1 MIVEKPAQPVLLREK
16 APRPTPRPDRSFY
29 STGKAFG
36 RFGIRSFTPQIMPG
50 PHDHG
55 HIEFNWLTRG
65 KMDYEFHGGPA
76 TVEAG
81 RLVVFWAGIPH
92 QTVDL
97 REVEDGRQL
106 NIYLPMDAFLEMPQ
120 LGRLT
125 ETLMGGG
132 VIQLNSDCIGLE
144 TLERWHQDY
153 RSGNAVRTDIVRA
166 EIGTMF
172 RRAAITGWDTL
183 LPAWVENTGTRTRT
197 GSSVSYVVRMVRH
210 IVENI
215 TDPLSLE
222 DIARVVD
229 LHPNYAANLF
239 TKVMH
244 ISIQKFVIRMR
255 LIRARSLLFDGNI
268 PISSVAFRAGFVSPT
283 QFYEHFRRAYGM
295 TPTQMRKDTIAA
307 PAEEFVTD
315 APYERGAVLTS

>member
-1 MIVEKPAQPVLLREK
+1 MTDEISGGSSLQRER

-29 STGKAFG
+29 SAGKAFG
-36 RFGIRSFTPQIMPG
+36 RFGIRAFPPQIMAAS
-50 PHDHG
+50 HSHG
-55 HIEFNWLTRG
+55 HIEFNWLTKGR
-65 KMDYEFHGGPA
+65 MDYVFHGGP
-76 TVEAG
+76 VSMEAG

-92 QTVDL
+92 QTVGLHDAA
-97 REVEDGRQL
+97 DARQL

-132 VIQLNSDCIGLE
+132 VIELKPDCIGLE

-153 RSGNAVRTDIVRA
+153 RSGNAVRTDIARA

-172 RRAAITGWDTL
+172 RRAATIGWETL
-183 LPAWVENTGTRTRT
+183 LPPWVESSGTRTRT
-197 GSSVSYVVRMVRH
+197 GSSVGYVVAMVRH
-210 IVENI
+210 IVENL

-222 DIARVVD
+222 DIAQVAG

-244 ISIQKFVIRMR
+244 ISVQKFVVRMR

-268 PISSVAFRAGFVSPT
+268 PIASVAFRAGFVSHT
-283 QFYEHFRRAYGM
+283 QFYSHFRRAYGM
-295 TPTQMRKDTIAA
+295 TPTEMRRDTIAS
-307 PAEEFVTD
+307 
-315 APYERGAVLTS
+315 L

>member
-1 MIVEKPAQPVLLREK
+1 MTVDDATQTRRAREK

-29 STGKAFG
+29 SSGKAFG
-36 RFGIRSFTPQIMPG
+36 RFGMRSFAPQIMPQ
-50 PHDHG
+50 PHVHG

-65 KMDYEFHGGPA
+65 TMDYVFDGGPV
-76 TVEAG
+76 TVG
-81 RLVVFWAGIPH
+81 SDRLVAFWAGIPH
-92 QTVDL
+92 QTIGL
-97 REVEDGRQL
+97 SPETAEGRQL

-144 TLERWHQDY
+144 TLDRWHQDY
-153 RSGNAVRTDIVRA
+153 RSGNALRTDIVRS

-183 LPAWVENTGTRTRT
+183 LPAWVETTGTRTRT
-197 GSSVSYVVRMVRH
+197 GSPVRYVVRMVRH

-215 TDPLSLE
+215 TDPLSAE
-222 DIARVVD
+222 DIAKVVG
-229 LHPNYAANLF
+229 LHPNYATNLF

-244 ISIQKFVIRMR
+244 TSVQKFVTRMR
-255 LIRARSLLFDGNI
+255 LIRARSLLFDG
-268 PISSVAFRAGFVSPT
+268 SLSVANVAFQAGFVSQT
-283 QFYEHFRRAYGM
+283 QFYEHFRKAYGM
-295 TPTQMRKDTIAA
+295 TPSQMRKDTI
-307 PAEEFVTD
+307 E
-315 APYERGAVLTS
+315 G